1 MMLSEN
7 FSFTNNIGTS
17 LSARIY
23 MNPSTDAGVLFSHGL
38 FSTKDGYKITRLAQT
53 IVSCGYNL
61 MTFDF
66 TFCGESGGQLKNISI
81 QQEANDLACAVREFR
96 RRGITKMHLMG
107 SSMGA
112 AVSILHASKMTDMY
126 ESLILIAAPLD
137 LIAIIPG
144 MTIDKALLLD
154 ENCYSEISG
163 IEVTNRF
170 IRELAVIQM
179 PAAVRKIQ
187 CPVMLIHGGMDTVV
201 DISNTRLFA
210 DNCRTLCRQVIIDDG
225 DHNLTRDS
233 DLTVISEAIGSWLG
247 GYNA

>member
-1 MMLSEN
+1 MLSEN
-7 FSFTNNIGTS
+7 FSFTSNTGTS

-23 MNPSTDAGVLFSHGL
+23 RNQSSEAGLLFSHGL
-38 FSTKDGYKITRLAQT
+38 FSTKDGYKITRLARS

-66 TFCGESGGQLKNISI
+66 TFCGESGGSIRNISL
-81 QQEANDLACAVREFR
+81 QQEVNDLDCAVREFR
-96 RRGITKMHLMG
+96 RRGITKIHLMG

-112 AVSILHASKMTDMY
+112 AVSILHAARTTDIF

-137 LIAIIPG
+137 LLAVIPG
-144 MTIDKALLLD
+144 MTIEKALLLD
-154 ENCYSEISG
+154 EKRYSEISG

-179 PAAVRKIQ
+179 TAAVQKIK
-187 CPVMLIHGGMDTVV
+187 CPVLLIHGGMDQVV
-201 DISNTRLFA
+201 HISNTRLFTE
-210 DNCRTLCRQVIIDDG
+210 NCRTSCRQVIIDDG

-233 DLTVISEAIGSWLG
+233 DLSVISEALGSWLG
-247 GYNA
+247 GFNA